1 MRHRVNKVKLGRTG
15 SHREAMLA
23 NMAVSLI
30 KSGRIKTTLAKA
42 KALRPFAEKLVTLG
56 KKGSVHHRRLAFAA
70 IRERDAVAKL
80 FDEIAK
86 KSATRNGGYTRI
98 IKLGWRIGD
107 AAPEAFIEWVDNAP
121 VVETPE
127 AETKKGAKKPAARGK
142 KDKGESDK
150 PAKAKKGKKEA
161 EAKA

>member
-30 KSGRIKTTLAKA
+30 QKGRIKTTLAKA

-70 IRERDAVAKL
+70 IRERDAVSKL

-98 IKLGWRIGD
+98 IKLGFRIGD

-121 VVETPE
+121 VVETAEP
-127 AETKKGAKKPAARGK
+127 ETKKASKKPAPRGK
-142 KDKGESDK
+142 KDKGEADK

>member
-1 MRHRVNKVKLGRTG
+1 MRHRVHKIKLGRTG
-15 SHREAMLA
+15 SHRDAMLA

-30 KSGRIKTTLAKA
+30 QSGRIKTTLAKA

-70 IRERDAVAKL
+70 IRQRDAVSKL

-86 KSATRNGGYTRI
+86 KSAARNGGYTRI
-98 IKLGWRIGD
+98 IKLGFRIGD

-121 VVETPE
+121 VVEAPA
-127 AETKKGAKKPAARGK
+127 AETRKGAKKAAARVQ
-142 KDKGESDK
+142 KDKQGAAEKAEK
-150 PAKAKKGKKEA
+150 PKGKKKA
-161 EAKA
+161 EAKG

>member
-1 MRHRVNKVKLGRTG
+1 MRHRVSKVKLGRTG

-30 KSGRIKTTLAKA
+30 KNGRIKTTLAKA

-56 KKGSVHHRRLAFAA
+56 KKGGVHHRRLAFAA
-70 IRERDAVAKL
+70 IRQRDAVSKL

-98 IKLGWRIGD
+98 IKLGFRIGD

-121 VVETPE
+121 VIETAE
-127 AETKKGAKKPAARGK
+127 AETKKGARKPAAG
-142 KDKGESDK
+142 
-150 PAKAKKGKKEA
+150 KKGKEPGAEKAEKPKGKKKA

>member
-1 MRHRVNKVKLGRTG
+1 MRHRVHKIKLGRTG
-15 SHREAMLA
+15 SHRDAMLA

-30 KSGRIKTTLAKA
+30 QSGRIKTTLAKA

-70 IRERDAVAKL
+70 IRQRDAVSKL

-86 KSATRNGGYTRI
+86 KSASRNGGYTRI
-98 IKLGWRIGD
+98 IKLGFRIGD

-121 VVETPE
+121 VVEAP
-127 AETKKGAKKPAARGK
+127 
-142 KDKGESDK
+142 
-150 PAKAKKGKKEA
+150 EA
-161 EAKA
+161 EAKKGARKPGAREKKEKEPAEKAKGKKKAEAKG

>member
-1 MRHRVNKVKLGRTG
+1 
-15 SHREAMLA
+15 MLA

-30 KSGRIKTTLAKA
+30 QSGRIKTTLAKA

-70 IRERDAVAKL
+70 IRQRDAVSKL

-86 KSATRNGGYTRI
+86 KSASRNGGYTRI
-98 IKLGWRIGD
+98 IKLGFRIGD

-121 VVETPE
+121 VVEAPE
-127 AETKKGAKKPAARGK
+127 AEAKKGARKPRARGK
-142 KDKGESDK
+142 KDTADENARGAAAKTEK
-150 PAKAKKGKKEA
+150 PKGKKRA
-161 EAKA
+161 EVKA

>member
-1 MRHRVNKVKLGRTG
+1 MRHRVHKIKLGRTG
-15 SHREAMLA
+15 SHRDAMLA

-56 KKGSVHHRRLAFAA
+56 KKGGVHQRRLAFAR
-70 IRERDAVAKL
+70 IRERDAVEKL

-86 KSATRNGGYTRI
+86 KSASRNGGYTRI
-98 IKLGWRIGD
+98 VKLGFRVGD

-121 VVETPE
+121 VIEEAAEPE
-127 AETKKGAKKPAARGK
+127 AKKAKKPAKGK
-142 KDKGESDK
+142 KEPGADK
-150 PAKAKKGKKEA
+150 PEKAKKGKGKKEA
-161 EAKA
+161 EAKG

>member
-1 MRHRVNKVKLGRTG
+1 MRHRVHKIKLGRTG
-15 SHREAMLA
+15 SHRDAMLA

-30 KSGRIKTTLAKA
+30 QSGRIKTTLAKA

-70 IRERDAVAKL
+70 IRQRDAVSKL

-86 KSATRNGGYTRI
+86 KSASRNGGYTRI
-98 IKLGWRIGD
+98 IKLGFRIGD

-121 VVETPE
+121 VVEAPE
-127 AETKKGAKKPAARGK
+127 AEAKKGARKPGARGK
-142 KDKGESDK
+142 KEKE
-150 PAKAKKGKKEA
+150 PAEKTKGKKKV
-161 EAKA
+161 EAKG

>member
-1 MRHRVNKVKLGRTG
+1 MRHRVHKIKLGRTG
-15 SHREAMLA
+15 SHRDAMLA

-30 KSGRIKTTLAKA
+30 QSGRIKTTLAKA

-70 IRERDAVAKL
+70 IRQRDAVSKL

-86 KSATRNGGYTRI
+86 KSASRNGGYTRI
-98 IKLGWRIGD
+98 IKLGFRIGD

-121 VVETPE
+121 VVEAPE
-127 AETKKGAKKPAARGK
+127 AEAKKGARKPGARGK
-142 KDKGESDK
+142 KEKE
-150 PAKAKKGKKEA
+150 PAEKAKGKKKA
-161 EAKA
+161 EAKG